1 MEDNAVWSEKYKS
14 DRLLLKETT
23 ALILTPIRVRANTK
37 NAPDEAGNFPERKVN
52 VNREIAD
59 N

>member
-23 ALILTPIRVRANTK
+23 AFVITPIRVQANTK
-37 NAPDEAGNFPERKVN
+37 NAPDEAGNFPERKVR
-52 VNREIAD
+52 VNCDSAD

>member
-23 ALILTPIRVRANTK
+23 ALIHTNTK
-37 NAPDEAGNFPERKVN
+37 NAPDEVTSFPERKVN

>member
-14 DRLLLKETT
+14 DRLLSKRNDRFCTY
-23 ALILTPIRVRANTK
+23 K
-37 NAPDEAGNFPERKVN
+37 YQNAPDEADNFPERKVC